1 MDRRNILAA
10 AFGGS
15 LTVFGINANGQDLNS
30 PLPKCAPPKAKRN
43 TRRRTTSKAKA
54 KTMTT
59 PTVSRDPV
67 ENLKIGTDFLA
78 AHQSERDVITT
89 PSGLQYVVTSSGPA
103 TGERPTAA
111 SIVEVNYE
119 GKLLNGQVFDSSYTR
134 GAAAQFPVNALI
146 AGWVEVLQLMRPGDE
161 WTIWIPANL
170 AYGERGAS
178 GLIPPNSVL
187 IFRMKLE
194 KIIS

>member
-1 MDRRNILAA
+1 MYRRSILAA
-10 AFGGS
+10 ALGGCLTLFGVS
-15 LTVFGINANGQDLNS
+15 AFGQGFPSHPTSCAA
-30 PLPKCAPPKAKRN
+30 PKSRRKN
-43 TRRRTTSKAKA
+43 RRRTTPNAKA

-59 PTVSRDPV
+59 PAVSRDPA

-78 AHQSERDVITT
+78 AHKNERGVITT
-89 PSGLQYVVTSSGPA
+89 ASGLQYAVTTSGPA
-103 TGERPTAA
+103 TGERPSAA
-111 SIVEVNYE
+111 SVVEVNYE
-119 GKLLNGQVFDSSYTR
+119 GKLLNGQVFDSSYSR
-134 GAAAQFPVNALI
+134 GQAAQFPVNALI

-194 KIIS
+194 KIVA